1 MTDNFKRTPAKL
13 KAHQL
18 LKYLKKEKPDYNY
31 LREIFRQLRT
41 EMNIKVE
48 KTPRKLPYVPSE
60 NEVQSFYNAVWEA
73 KNMTHIIILKT
84 FLYTGI
90 RVNEL
95 VNIKLGDVEIGKC
108 QIRINNGKGGKDRV
122 VPFPKTFKEAL
133 AIHIEKMIALKAT
146 YLFESSWKKKY
157 TDRGI
162 RKLLTSYSGKAGFKQ
177 NIYPH
182 ALRHFFLTWLK
193 KQGIDDALIQPYSG
207 HETRQSLEVYS
218 QLTIKE
224 AQEKYDEIIGRF
236 PV

>member
-1 MTDNFKRTPAKL
+1 MTEDFKRTPAKL
-13 KAHQL
+13 KAQQL

-31 LREIFRQLRT
+31 LREIFRQLRI

-48 KTPRKLPYVPSE
+48 KAPRKLPYVPSE
-60 NEVQSFYNAVWEA
+60 DEVQSFYTVVWKS

-95 VNIKLGDVEIGKC
+95 VGIKLNDVQLEQC
-108 QIRINNGKGGKDRV
+108 QIRINNGKGGKDRI

-133 AIHIEKMIALKAT
+133 AIHIEKMTAAKAV

-162 RKLLTSYSGKAGFKQ
+162 RKVLSSYSEKAGFKQ

-193 KQGIDDALIQPYSG
+193 KQGLDDALIQPYSG
-207 HETRQSLEVYS
+207 HKTRQSLEVYS
-218 QLTIKE
+218 QLTIKD
-224 AQEKYDEIIGRF
+224 AQEKYDEVINRF
-236 PV
+236 PI